1 MGVKPPSK
9 RVAERGVW
17 GRSPPPK
24 KGGLGAKPLSLADF
38 WLCLDKVSKVR
49 LG

>member
-1 MGVKPPSK
+1 M
-9 RVAERGVW
+9 RGETPHLKGGCG

-24 KGGLGAKPLSLADF
+24 KGGPSLADF